1 MLANGTGLARDLY
14 LAIADTTPKYYGYM
28 VRNLD
33 RTSAGD
39 YAPRFGTGK
48 NDETDLTLLKAETYT
63 FGGGMFQRREKDNE
77 KNSILYGYYNGYDE
91 TLYGFPTGTFFGADY
106 YGTPSAECYG
116 NNTTFIASRIG
127 STNVIRK
134 ISDTGTQTTLSL
146 PTALSTATISI
157 SDMVVFGKYLVVV
170 TQSAGV
176 SVNTQRYDMT
186 TASWQD
192 VGGSVNRIAVLR
204 GRLYGVQ
211 ANGNIWAVPDATT
224 ATWSWQLLYSSN
236 ATTLATS
243 WFEFNG
249 ALWLSIQGLTYR
261 FDGVNLV
268 EVLNHECQFAEV
280 YNGAVYYMVKKWLYR
295 FNGSVVEKLQYFDET
310 VYGLRA
316 DDESLYIVT
325 QSLLSKYSAYDNV
338 KDATQQL
345 LGRLYYFNGTAFY
358 EAYESFTYNPES
370 GFTSWPYGLTR
381 QKDGIVL
388 IGCNVASGYGYA
400 RRHNQNEAQSK
411 IIVVYSSEI
420 DNGFPNNWK
429 SLQYIDINADG
440 WTTPTSELVYVDIQ
454 THNGLAWT
462 DWQEVGILQ
471 NGNTRIVLPDTSSSV
486 YKMVRLRIRTYPS
499 VSSVLSIRSFTLRFT
514 LQPRQR
520 ANLKVDFVLP
530 SDTAQGTKDR
540 RNGRIND
547 SAVATQSYAYRGLMQ
562 SLYSKLP
569 VYLVG
574 LDFATSYLTGYTAL
588 GTGTGNIC
596 VIGSMFFSPIPNS
609 LDEKTYIG
617 LSNDDGVTWE
627 IAEVSTVTY
636 NAGGD
641 NTVIAVS
648 RRGVLGSTIT
658 VGAST
663 IIAPAIKTFC
673 NRLVGERIIV
683 DGAYNLKTYT
693 SGTSADYSNTERI
706 VSLEF
711 AEV

>member
-48 NDETDLTLLKAETYT
+48 TDETDLTLLKAETYT
-63 FGGGMFQRREKDNE
+63 FGGGMFQRREKENE

-91 TLYGFPTGTFFGADY
+91 TLYGFPNGTLFGADY

-134 ISDTGTQTTLSL
+134 ISDTGTHTTLSL
-146 PTALSTATISI
+146 PSALISASI
-157 SDMVVFGKYLVVV
+157 PINDMCVFGKYLVVCA
-170 TQSAGV
+170 QS
-176 SVNTQRYDMT
+176 STVNVNVHRYDMIAGT
-186 TASWQD
+186 WQD
-192 VGGSVNRIAVLR
+192 VGGSVVKLASLR
-204 GRLYGVQ
+204 GRIYGV
-211 ANGNIWAVPDATT
+211 NYGGYIYSVPDAT
-224 ATWSWQLLYSSN
+224 ATTWAWQLLYSSN

-280 YNGAVYYMVKKWLYR
+280 YNGATYYMVKKWLYR

-316 DDESLYIVT
+316 DDENLYIVT
-325 QSLLSKYSAYDNV
+325 QSPLSKYSGYDSV
-338 KDATQQL
+338 KTPSDTL
-345 LGRLYYFNGTAFY
+345 MGRLYYFNGTAFY
-358 EAYESFTYNPES
+358 EAYESFTSNPES
-370 GFTSWPYGLTR
+370 GFASWPYGLAR

-388 IGCNVASGYGYA
+388 IGCNVASGYGYS
-400 RRHNQNEAQSK
+400 RRHNQNEAQTK
-411 IIVVYSSEI
+411 FIAIYSSEI

-440 WTTPTSELVYVDIQ
+440 WATPTSETVTVEMQ

-462 DWQEVGILQ
+462 DWQSIGTIA
-471 NGNTRIVLPDTSSSV
+471 NGATRVTLPDNSTAL
-486 YKMVRLRIRTYPS
+486 YKMIRLRLT
-499 VSSVLSIRSFTLRFT
+499 VSLAVSATLSIRSYTLRFT

-530 SDTAQGTKDR
+530 SDNAQGTKDR

-547 SAVATQSYAYRGLMQ
+547 STVATQSYAYRGLMQ

-658 VGAST
+658 VSAST

-683 DGAYNLKTYT
+683 DGAYNFKTYT